1 MAQGT
6 ASEPARRALRLVAA
20 LTALQVGACAVGPG
34 PAEQQAAYAAQACQ
48 MGDRQAC
55 YDYQALY
62 PAVAAERQQQEAQN
76 AAVGTA
82 AAIGIVGLAAGAALA
97 SSGGRHHY
105 DRRDYRSDRRYE
117 RSRYERRYD
126 DDRYYRR

>member
-1 MAQGT
+1 MEQRT
-6 ASEPARRALRLVAA
+6 PARLARRIVAA
-20 LTALQVGACAVGPG
+20 LTALPVAACAVGPG

-48 MGDRQAC
+48 YGDQRAC

-82 AAIGIVGLAAGAALA
+82 AAIGVLGLAAGAAIA
-97 SSGGRHHY
+97 A
-105 DRRDYRSDRRYE
+105 SDRPHYRG
-117 RSRYERRYD
+117 
-126 DDRYYRR
+126 YRRGRW